1 MDNQFDEILDN
12 LDEEEV
18 KEEQK
23 ESVSKK
29 DEEIVEEKEEI
40 KANVRFRLFMVLLF
54 IAIAMLG
61 VLITQIV
68 LFFLIIHSFKKYAGS
83 AAFFKLST
91 NYSQLK
97 NKKY

>member
-12 LDEEEV
+12 LDEEEA

-23 ESVSKK
+23 EPVSKK
-29 DEEIVEEKEEI
+29 DEEIVEDREEI

-68 LFFLIIHSFKKYAGS
+68 LLAIK
-83 AAFFKLST
+83 
-91 NYSQLK
+91 
-97 NKKY
+97 

>member
-12 LDEEEV
+12 LDEEEI

-23 ESVSKK
+23 EAVSKK
-29 DEEIVEEKEEI
+29 DEESVEDREEI

-54 IAIAMLG
+54 IAVAMLG

-68 LFFLIIHSFKKYAGS
+68 LLA
-83 AAFFKLST
+83 LR
-91 NYSQLK
+91 
-97 NKKY
+97 

>member
-23 ESVSKK
+23 EPVSKK

-54 IAIAMLG
+54 IAIVMLG

-68 LFFLIIHSFKKYAGS
+68 LLV
-83 AAFFKLST
+83 LR
-91 NYSQLK
+91 
-97 NKKY
+97 

>member
-12 LDEEEV
+12 LDEEEI

-23 ESVSKK
+23 EPVSKK
-29 DEEIVEEKEEI
+29 DEEIVEDKEEI

-68 LFFLIIHSFKKYAGS
+68 LLA
-83 AAFFKLST
+83 LR
-91 NYSQLK
+91 
-97 NKKY
+97 

>member
-12 LDEEEV
+12 LDEEEA

-23 ESVSKK
+23 ELVSKK
-29 DEEIVEEKEEI
+29 DEEIVEDREEI

-68 LFFLIIHSFKKYAGS
+68 LLAIK
-83 AAFFKLST
+83 
-91 NYSQLK
+91 
-97 NKKY
+97 

>member
-23 ESVSKK
+23 ESASKK

-68 LFFLIIHSFKKYAGS
+68 LLV
-83 AAFFKLST
+83 LR
-91 NYSQLK
+91 
-97 NKKY
+97 

>member
-12 LDEEEV
+12 LDEEEA

-23 ESVSKK
+23 EPVSKK
-29 DEEIVEEKEEI
+29 DEEIVEDREEI

-68 LFFLIIHSFKKYAGS
+68 LLV
-83 AAFFKLST
+83 LR
-91 NYSQLK
+91 
-97 NKKY
+97 

>member
-12 LDEEEV
+12 LDEEET

-23 ESVSKK
+23 EPVSKK
-29 DEEIVEEKEEI
+29 DEESVEDREEI

-68 LFFLIIHSFKKYAGS
+68 LLA
-83 AAFFKLST
+83 LR
-91 NYSQLK
+91 
-97 NKKY
+97 

>member
-68 LFFLIIHSFKKYAGS
+68 LLV
-83 AAFFKLST
+83 LR
-91 NYSQLK
+91 
-97 NKKY
+97 

>member
-12 LDEEEV
+12 LDEEEI

-23 ESVSKK
+23 EPVSKK
-29 DEEIVEEKEEI
+29 DEESVEDREEI

-68 LFFLIIHSFKKYAGS
+68 LLA
-83 AAFFKLST
+83 LR
-91 NYSQLK
+91 
-97 NKKY
+97 

>member
-54 IAIAMLG
+54 IAIVMLG

-68 LFFLIIHSFKKYAGS
+68 LLV
-83 AAFFKLST
+83 LR
-91 NYSQLK
+91 
-97 NKKY
+97 

>member
-29 DEEIVEEKEEI
+29 DEEIIEEKEEI

-68 LFFLIIHSFKKYAGS
+68 LLV
-83 AAFFKLST
+83 LR
-91 NYSQLK
+91 
-97 NKKY
+97 

>member
-12 LDEEEV
+12 LDEEEI

-23 ESVSKK
+23 EPVSKK
-29 DEEIVEEKEEI
+29 DEEIVEDKEEI

-68 LFFLIIHSFKKYAGS
+68 LLV
-83 AAFFKLST
+83 LR
-91 NYSQLK
+91 
-97 NKKY
+97 